1 MHCWSKNWTMG
12 YKSCQIPYINLFNRH
27 KNQNKIFVLPFWN
40 ILTVLVST
48 FRCLEN
54 VWILPHSSGFSF
66 HLIWGTIYESQ
77 CQIQPYFSVKIHLL
91 TKRLPTDALKFR
103 PNWMNWWDEKSKHE
117 RLSCLSLAK
126 LAEKLFA
133 SAESYWMVSSAVS
146 SLSSDHSL
154 VASTAQQIRKW
165 KQC

>member
-1 MHCWSKNWTMG
+1 MHCWSKNWTMEH
-12 YKSCQIPYINLFNRH
+12 KSYQIPYINLFNRH

-77 CQIQPYFSVKIHLL
+77 CQIQIFFLLRFINKTTADWCTEISTEWTEEMKNQNQNMSDSVVYLW
-91 TKRLPTDALKFR
+91 PS
-103 PNWMNWWDEKSKHE
+103 W
-117 RLSCLSLAK
+117 
-126 LAEKLFA
+126 
-133 SAESYWMVSSAVS
+133 V
-146 SLSSDHSL
+146 
-154 VASTAQQIRKW
+154 
-165 KQC
+165 